1 MRAVRL
7 ITEPFEF
14 MNYLKLESV
23 KEVNCHGKLRLT
35 GMIPAE
41 KGQEYRLAASRET
54 WVSIKAVSEAGEE
67 RCFFNGILTGM
78 EIRREDQ
85 VRIMTIELRTGSFL
99 LDLAEHTR
107 SFQGSGFRYSDMIR
121 ICMDAADGLFIM
133 PDRNKIAPG
142 PLFLQYRETD
152 WAFIKRVASH
162 AGVAVIPE
170 DATPGKKLYLGWRA
184 HSVKED
190 PAPDS
195 CRMEQDYEGYRK
207 NTASGMR
214 QLRASDFTGYHIRT
228 REIYGL
234 GESIRF
240 EGQELVIG
248 KVTSWLEGQE
258 LYHEYHL
265 IHKNAGLLPVLY
277 NQKAAGVSLTGT
289 VQAVRTTEVKVK
301 LQEDENQEKCRS
313 CWFDYATV
321 YSTPDG
327 TGWYCMPEI
336 GDEIRLVL
344 PDRDENHAYAA
355 GSIHVGRAG
364 GRTNPDE
371 KSWKNKQKKEIV
383 FTPEAV
389 IMRNN
394 AGLLLEL
401 SDQKGIRI
409 CSDKDIFVQSEGD
422 IRIQSK
428 SAGIQMSAE
437 SQIRMQ
443 QGAAEIQMEDQIN
456 ISGGKI
462 YMN

>member
-1 MRAVRL
+1 MPYADEELLEKREEAKKKKYQTLEDGIYLDGRVL
-7 ITEPFEF
+7 SFE
-14 MNYLKLESV
+14 
-23 KEVNCHGKLRLT
+23 RT
-35 GMIPAE
+35 
-41 KGQEYRLAASRET
+41 
-54 WVSIKAVSEAGEE
+54 
-67 RCFFNGILTGM
+67 GILDSFSFCLPDVMKIMPLDYARIKYPSEFRPQMILTT
-78 EIRREDQ
+78 EDLS
-85 VRIMTIELRTGSFL
+85 VSFL

-107 SFQGSGFRYSDMIR
+107 SFQGAGFRYSDMIR

-133 PDRNKIAPG
+133 PDRNKMAPG

-170 DATPGKKLYLGWRA
+170 DTTPGKKLYLGWRA
-184 HSVKED
+184 HSVKEA

-355 GSIHVGRAG
+355 GSIHVGSAG
-364 GRTNPDE
+364 GEQIRMRNPGRTNR
-371 KSWKNKQKKEIV
+371 KK
-383 FTPEAV
+383 
-389 IMRNN
+389 RSYSHRKR
-394 AGLLLEL
+394 LL
-401 SDQKGIRI
+401 
-409 CSDKDIFVQSEGD
+409 
-422 IRIQSK
+422 
-428 SAGIQMSAE
+428 
-437 SQIRMQ
+437 
-443 QGAAEIQMEDQIN
+443 
-456 ISGGKI
+456 
-462 YMN
+462 